1 MAILVRFSPPNANL
15 AKYNEA
21 LDKLKQAGVSSPAGR
36 LYHVCFGDNDK
47 IRVSE
52 IWDSKESFEKFGPT
66 LMPILGE
73 VGIDPGQ
80 PEFVEV
86 YNIIESK
93 QAAATT
99 T

>member
-1 MAILVRFSPPNANL
+1 VRFTPANADL

-21 LDKLKQAGVSSPAGR
+21 VKKVEQAGASAPAGR
-36 LYHVCFGDNDK
+36 LYHVSFGDKDN

-52 IWDSKESFEKFGPT
+52 IWDSKESFEKYG
-66 LMPILGE
+66 LILRPILGE
-73 VGIDPGQ
+73 LGIDPGQ
-80 PEFVEV
+80 PEIVEV
-86 YNIIESK
+86 FNIIEGK